1 MHIFT
6 SVIKIVPHPWTANKT
21 GVCKVQ
27 IKVSYDIPSLF
38 ASYSFWKCF
47 MVLLNSSNGKYDN
60 KFNFVKIKKNYEKNK
75 DLQAAKKY

>member
-6 SVIKIVPHPWTANKT
+6 SAIKIVPHPWTANKT

-38 ASYSFWKCF
+38 ASYSFWKVF
-47 MVLLNSSNGKYDN
+47 YGTSSNGKYDN

>member
-1 MHIFT
+1 MIYHHYLQAIDFE
-6 SVIKIVPHPWTANKT
+6 
-21 GVCKVQ
+21 
-27 IKVSYDIPSLF
+27 
-38 ASYSFWKCF
+38 KCF